1 MHPSGGRCIPI
12 QYYRVYK
19 VYCYASYWVGCI
31 VIGLLDCPFI
41 TFSLHGSC
49 RLFFC
54 ILITLSWKVHNITV
68 FQSCLKLFEY
78 GLVAEHLLCVLP
90 AVEWKFLTISWWL
103 TFHSDSTM
111 CRTWS
116 SLEYDMVQEAFTLR
130 TGKGFSYL
138 CWLQIGFAVHLIH
151 VWVVP
156 NGRCSPALFC
166 LMVTQSKEDFHI
178 IVGITRACSK
188 RRYSFGTGSATISG
202 RPDFFE
208 F

>member
-1 MHPSGGRCIPI
+1 MAH
-12 QYYRVYK
+12 V
-19 VYCYASYWVGCI
+19 
-31 VIGLLDCPFI
+31 D
-41 TFSLHGSC
+41 FSFAYFS
-49 RLFFC
+49 R
-54 ILITLSWKVHNITV
+54 LSWKVRNITV

-78 GLVAEHLLCVLP
+78 GLVAEHWSLCVLP
-90 AVEWKFLTISWWL
+90 AVEWKFFTISWWL
-103 TFHSDSTM
+103 ILHSTM
-111 CRTWS
+111 YRTWS

-178 IVGITRACSK
+178 IVGITRACGK